1 MPSMISFENII
12 KAEGGGANFNEDL
25 DEYSALEREENLLA
39 NYGEEM
45 FAPNV
50 GPGLFD
56 PEQPSPGMVEPGQ
69 PSPGMVEPGQ
79 PSPGLDE
86 PEPPQPGEPH
96 VH

>member
-12 KAEGGGANFNEDL
+12 KAEGRGANINEDL

-69 PSPGMVEPGQ
+69 PSPG
-79 PSPGLDE
+79 GLDE